1 MDETLPC
8 QVWRLTEPTGTF
20 SVWLILH
27 VPYARI
33 TSTSATKFRVLFL
46 VFTHF
51 TTLADARQQ
60 RFSNG
65 CPVCRGRALD
75 VKDVTISDLV
85 QCLVDSPC
93 PICKDNFDFGDKISN
108 IVPCFHSFHHSC
120 IADARQQGFSNGCPV
135 CRGRALDVTIP
146 DLVQYL
152 VDSPCPICKD
162 NFDFGD
168 KISSLVPCFHSFHH
182 SCIVDARQQ
191 GFKSRTFCIHL
202 NSSELTSI
210 LQFSSCPQECAQG
223 LLYSANTIPCYNL
236 VMDYVHV
243 DDTSGT
249 DDDLP
254 PSHHNRLARGGRVAG
269 NGRSF
274 GGSVP
279 FNRMHIDM
287 DSEIHQLEKEAY
299 SSVLR
304 AFKAQSDAL
313 TWEKEGLITE
323 LRKEL
328 RVSDDEHREL
338 LTRVNSDDIIRR
350 IREWRQSGGHNGSML
365 STPQAVHDLLPSPT
379 TARKKQKTSQS
390 GALSAGVPLRP
401 LHSQGDAASMQPS
414 PAAAKRGHPFGSGG
428 KRHKPGQ
435 PFTGLSS
442 VNSMQYPNRTSSGAI
457 VTNETAEAAINDP
470 LIGRKVMTRWPEDD
484 NFYEAVITNYNP
496 IEISPDD
503 IRWVGDD
510 PGIPHRGVNN
520 SLSLG
525 VTPRAGRGRGA
536 AKELPRLQNG
546 LGRVSDEIEILHTE
560 TLLKEEH
567 EQALIDVIEKLADA
581 SDSESDGEPQISH
594 GQSMNGGW
602 RSMHYT
608 EIQS

>member
-1 MDETLPC
+1 
-8 QVWRLTEPTGTF
+8 
-20 SVWLILH
+20 
-27 VPYARI
+27 
-33 TSTSATKFRVLFL
+33 
-46 VFTHF
+46 
-51 TTLADARQQ
+51 
-60 RFSNG
+60 
-65 CPVCRGRALD
+65 
-75 VKDVTISDLV
+75 
-85 QCLVDSPC
+85 
-93 PICKDNFDFGDKISN
+93 
-108 IVPCFHSFHHSC
+108 
-120 IADARQQGFSNGCPV
+120 
-135 CRGRALDVTIP
+135 
-146 DLVQYL
+146 
-152 VDSPCPICKD
+152 
-162 NFDFGD
+162 
-168 KISSLVPCFHSFHH
+168 
-182 SCIVDARQQ
+182 
-191 GFKSRTFCIHL
+191 
-202 NSSELTSI
+202 
-210 LQFSSCPQECAQG
+210 
-223 LLYSANTIPCYNL
+223 
-236 VMDYVHV
+236 MDYVHV

-254 PSHHNRLARGGRVAG
+254 PSHHNRHARGGRVAG

-274 GGSVP
+274 GGSVS

-365 STPQAVHDLLPSPT
+365 STPQAVHDLLTSPT

-442 VNSMQYPNRTSSGAI
+442 VNSMQYPNRSSSGAI
-457 VTNETAEAAINDP
+457 VTNESVEAAINDP

-496 IEISPDD
+496 IEGRHALVYDIRTAKETWEWVNLKEASARISPDD

-560 TLLKEEH
+560 TLLKEVEKVFGASQPDIL
-567 EQALIDVIEKLADA
+567 EIEKAKKMLKLADA

-594 GQSMNGGW
+594 GQSMNGRW
-602 RSMHYT
+602 SMHYT

>member
-1 MDETLPC
+1 MPL
-8 QVWRLTEPTGTF
+8 VLT
-20 SVWLILH
+20 
-27 VPYARI
+27 
-33 TSTSATKFRVLFL
+33 
-46 VFTHF
+46 
-51 TTLADARQQ
+51 
-60 RFSNG
+60 
-65 CPVCRGRALD
+65 
-75 VKDVTISDLV
+75 V
-85 QCLVDSPC
+85 Q
-93 PICKDNFDFGDKISN
+93 
-108 IVPCFHSFHHSC
+108 
-120 IADARQQGFSNGCPV
+120 
-135 CRGRALDVTIP
+135 
-146 DLVQYL
+146 
-152 VDSPCPICKD
+152 
-162 NFDFGD
+162 
-168 KISSLVPCFHSFHH
+168 
-182 SCIVDARQQ
+182 
-191 GFKSRTFCIHL
+191 
-202 NSSELTSI
+202 
-210 LQFSSCPQECAQG
+210 
-223 LLYSANTIPCYNL
+223 
-236 VMDYVHV
+236 
-243 DDTSGT
+243 GT

-254 PSHHNRLARGGRVAG
+254 PSHHNRHARGGRVAG

-274 GGSVP
+274 GGSVS

-496 IEISPDD
+496 IEGRHALVYDIRTAKETWEWVNLKEASARISPDD
-503 IRWVGDD
+503 IRW
-510 PGIPHRGVNN
+510 RE
-520 SLSLG
+520 
-525 VTPRAGRGRGA
+525 RA

-560 TLLKEEH
+560 TLLKEVEKVFGASQPDILEIEKAKKMLKEH